1 MKALL
6 TGLLAATVVV
16 GACGPREVD
25 VRTAPQTQ
33 TDAGVHVT
41 NNLTQSVN
49 VYVVSGGTEIFL
61 GQVPAQSAQHLSAGG
76 VASGSNVTLRARTA
90 DGSRTYTRDNVMLT
104 GTYSWQVP

>member
-6 TGLLAATVVV
+6 TGLLAAAIVV

-25 VRTAPQTQ
+25 VRTAPQSQ
-33 TDAGVHVT
+33 SDAGVHVT

-49 VYVVSGGTEIFL
+49 VYVVSGGSEIFL

-76 VASGSNVTLRARTA
+76 VATGSTVTLRARTA
-90 DGSRTYTRDNVMLT
+90 DGSRTYTRDNVMLS